1 MARAAHISASAP
13 SLTLNNKVYLYRLL
27 SRELGCGKQTFLP
40 AVEEALASDRMT
52 ADDLGFESTRALLEA
67 LDEFIKLTVFKGG
80 RIYATV
86 IEQAAWEESL
96 ASEPG
101 KSTQPAKAN
110 KPWKRK
116 KADKTL
122 KPVRPKRVKRSA
134 PDADRR
140 PDSET
145 DGGIGKDDARPLD
158 QDGRRDLDGDGN
170 PGASDAVPIDDE
182 AEKRAT
188 DGDARPDNE
197 RRDVDEEGG
206 GRHDETAQTPADGDA
221 METAE
226 GREEVPIAKPAY
238 SLTVTYD
245 PYSGIDTETKLESN
259 PVPPTK
265 VTVEPQAPAAN
276 ETVAPG
282 APPVADGAETTRTDR
297 PARAADHAPVS
308 RPAPAPV
315 PDPVPLEAA
324 PKRPLPS
331 PEVLAT
337 YPKDLNEEVYLPSEA
352 IADLCELLPYGT
364 DVFSLLAEDY
374 SRARSL
380 EILEGARA
388 RIVFPL
394 RIQHAG
400 DTDPIRVILKRRS
413 GSGLGWELE
422 RAE

>member
-1 MARAAHISASAP
+1 MAHAERNSAGAP

-27 SRELGCGKQTFLP
+27 SREIGCGKQTFLP
-40 AVEEALASDRMT
+40 AVEDALAGDRMT

-86 IEQAAWEESL
+86 IEQAAWEESP

-101 KSTQPAKAN
+101 KSARPAKAD

-116 KADKTL
+116 KSDKTL
-122 KPVRPKRVKRSA
+122 KPVRPKRVKRPA
-134 PDADRR
+134 PD
-140 PDSET
+140 T
-145 DGGIGKDDARPLD
+145 DGEIGEDGARPLD
-158 QDGRRDLDGDGN
+158 QDGRRVLDGDGN
-170 PGASDAVPIDDE
+170 PVPSGAAPIDGE
-182 AEKRAT
+182 AEKGAT
-188 DGDARPDNE
+188 DGDARPDIE
-197 RRDVDEEGG
+197 GRGADEEGG
-206 GRHDETAQTPADGDA
+206 DTRDETAQPPADDA
-221 METAE
+221 METTAE
-226 GREEVPIAKPAY
+226 GPGEARDGGEGPIPKPAY

-245 PYSGIDTETKLESN
+245 PYSGIDTETKLESTSVS
-259 PVPPTK
+259 PMKETA
-265 VTVEPQAPAAN
+265 EPQAP
-276 ETVAPG
+276 T
-282 APPVADGAETTRTDR
+282 
-297 PARAADHAPVS
+297 
-308 RPAPAPV
+308 
-315 PDPVPLEAA
+315 
-324 PKRPLPS
+324 S

-337 YPKDLNEEVYLPSEA
+337 YPEDLNEEVYLPSEA

-364 DVFSLLAEDY
+364 DAFSLLAEDY

-380 EILEGARA
+380 EILGGTRA